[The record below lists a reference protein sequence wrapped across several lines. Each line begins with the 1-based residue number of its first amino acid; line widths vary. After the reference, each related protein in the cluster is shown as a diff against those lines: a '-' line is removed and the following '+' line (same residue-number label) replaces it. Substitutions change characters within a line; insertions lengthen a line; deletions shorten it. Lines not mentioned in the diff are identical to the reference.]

1 MLIILLKLVQME
13 VFSINTSLGILS
25 DEDLVNVYSK
35 ALNYNLDTRF
45 VDLIL
50 EEILRRGLKDAS

>member
-1 MLIILLKLVQME
+1 MD

-35 ALNYNLDTRF
+35 AINYNLDTRF

-50 EEILRRGLKDAS
+50 EEILRRGIKDAS